1 MKLRNSILTLA
12 VMLFSFQSLLALG
25 TYSEGRAI
33 VKVIKMESQGI
44 FINSFEGEFEVASY
58 DKSEQC
64 DMEDGTCYTP
74 QKKTVKFSID
84 NDNKEVAQFLIE
96 NMNRVMLIDYK
107 IHRIEPVSLKT
118 SFEVLGAKPL
128 LNKQPEN
135 FVRRKNVSKTGGAGN
150 VSIYGKVLKLEY
162 RGTMVG
168 TYEALV
174 YNRQKDKILPVSIT
188 NEAMAAYV
196 KEAMNSSQEYYIG
209 LSTAVVSGLRESDID
224 IFEINYDKPADLA
237 GD

>member
-74 QKKTVKFSID
+74 QKKTVKFSQTGS
-84 NDNKEVAQFLIE
+84 VGAQGRAVEKMTKHELLCYE
-96 NMNRVMLIDYK
+96 KR
-107 IHRIEPVSLKT
+107 SLK
-118 SFEVLGAKPL
+118 
-128 LNKQPEN
+128 N
-135 FVRRKNVSKTGGAGN
+135 
-150 VSIYGKVLKLEY
+150 
-162 RGTMVG
+162 
-168 TYEALV
+168 
-174 YNRQKDKILPVSIT
+174 
-188 NEAMAAYV
+188 
-196 KEAMNSSQEYYIG
+196 
-209 LSTAVVSGLRESDID
+209 
-224 IFEINYDKPADLA
+224 
-237 GD
+237 